1 MLLAFPDMLFLWA
14 WRCRKSET
22 FQRTKVTHSRHWY
35 QLLFWIHSTVDNLK
49 VFITHTS
56 PSTELPTLR
65 ANRALYQMSAPAQA
79 PPCPKA
85 SWFVVLVEPNSG
97 GLKATAVGA
106 LAQRMEHLKRVKRVL
121 WAGKPS
127 MPHDFFDF
135 SSSLL
140 FASLSL
146 IYIYTYSIYHYII
159 IIIIIYPI
167 YKYIRIW
174 SYMYNYS
181 ISSNKIQPLN
191 EGSALIPLQSC
202 KPLTVTQRL
211 LSACRG
217 QPA

>member
-35 QLLFWIHSTVDNLK
+35 QLFFWMQSTVDNLK

-56 PSTELPTLR
+56 PSIELPTLR

-85 SWFVVLVEPNSG
+85 SWFVVLVEPNPG

-106 LAQRMEHLKRVKRVL
+106 LVQRMENLKRVKRVL

-127 MPHDFFDF
+127 MPHDFSIFPHHCC
-135 SSSLL
+135 LL
-140 FASLSL
+140 LSLSH
-146 IYIYTYSIYHYII
+146 IYIYTPLYHHHHYHHLSYIQI
-159 IIIIIYPI
+159 HTYMIIY
-167 YKYIRIW
+167 
-174 SYMYNYS
+174 
-181 ISSNKIQPLN
+181 
-191 EGSALIPLQSC
+191 
-202 KPLTVTQRL
+202 V
-211 LSACRG
+211 
-217 QPA
+217 